1 MHELSIANSI
11 IDLASEVAAS
21 AGARRVTAVHIRI
34 GSLAGVAAES
44 LTFCYEVASRGTL
57 LDGSRLVVE
66 SAPVVIHCPSCER
79 DVELED
85 LLRFV
90 CPRCGTP
97 TADVRS
103 GRELE
108 IESIEVS

>member
-11 IDLASEVAAS
+11 IDLASEAASS
-21 AGARRVTAVHIRI
+21 AGATRVTAVHIRI

-44 LTFCYEVASRGTL
+44 LTFCYEVATRGTP

-66 SAPVVIHCPSCER
+66 SAPVVVHCPTCEWN
-79 DVELED
+79 VELKD

-90 CPRCGTP
+90 CSRCGTP
-97 TADVRS
+97 TTDVRS

-108 IESIEVS
+108 IESIEVL